1 MRRTLSICRGGLVAA
16 AAAILLTACGGG
28 STDDTASSETTSSSS
43 SSSAS
48 ETTEN
53 TAPQADSEFCTEAAS
68 IQERIGATFDESD
81 PSSLSQVLREGAA
94 EIRAIDAPPEI
105 ADDWNTLADGFE
117 QIATA
122 LADVDLNDPAA
133 QQSLQAQLGQLQT
146 ELTTASANVQKY
158 LTEECGI
165 ELDPSETAAPTS

>member
-1 MRRTLSICRGGLVAA
+1 MHRILTPCRTGLSVVTAVL
-16 AAAILLTACGGG
+16 LLTACGGSDG
-28 STDDTASSETTSSSS
+28 NEAAPSSRSTTAATSS
-43 SSSAS
+43 
-48 ETTEN
+48 
-53 TAPQADSEFCTEAAS
+53 PQADSEFCTEAAS

-81 PSSLSQVLREGAA
+81 PSSLSQVLEEGAA
-94 EIRAIDAPPEI
+94 EIRAIEPPPEI

-117 QIATA
+117 QIAAA

-133 QQSLQAQLGQLQT
+133 QQSLQAQLGQLQA

-158 LTEECGI
+158 LAEECGI

>member
-1 MRRTLSICRGGLVAA
+1 MRRILPACRTGLSVVAA
-16 AAAILLTACGGG
+16 VVLLTACGGSDG
-28 STDDTASSETTSSSS
+28 NEAAPSASRSSAASS
-43 SSSAS
+43 
-48 ETTEN
+48 
-53 TAPQADSEFCTEAAS
+53 APQADSEFCTEAAS

-94 EIRAIDAPPEI
+94 EIRAIEAPPEI